1 MFTKEW
7 AGTANATVAGWG
19 NLGGGTTQI
28 IVGSLLFPMLKAI
41 YGGNAEK
48 AWRTAC
54 VVPAILGLVTS
65 FSVIKFSDDCPTGN
79 YSKLKKSNKME
90 NVSAVS
96 SLKDGALNLNTWLL
110 FIQYACCFG
119 VEITMNNAS
128 ALYFS
133 HKFALSTEKAA
144 MAASIFGWM
153 NIFARGCGGYISDKM
168 NACLGKISNVD
179 HNSCFNF
186 HSQLIYHFFLQA
198 CEADYFGNHLCWFAK
213 AYW

>member
-1 MFTKEW
+1 
-7 AGTANATVAGWG
+7 
-19 NLGGGTTQI
+19 
-28 IVGSLLFPMLKAI
+28 
-41 YGGNAEK
+41 
-48 AWRTAC
+48 
-54 VVPAILGLVTS
+54 
-65 FSVIKFSDDCPTGN
+65 
-79 YSKLKKSNKME
+79 ME

-198 CEADYFGNHLCWFAK
+198 CEADYFGNHLC
-213 AYW
+213 